1 METTALRVSAV
12 TKTFPGVTALDEV
25 ALEVGAGEVHGV
37 VGENG
42 AGKSTLMAVISGA
55 LVPDR
60 GTVEVAG
67 RPMDGGPDLARALGV
82 AIVRQEPALLPDL
95 TVAENLY
102 LKVPPAHRPRPG
114 AMSRWA
120 EGCLREW
127 DQETRIRPDARVS
140 QLVAEERFIV
150 EISAALSSR
159 PKVLILDE
167 PTEHLGERDVERLF
181 GKVRALARQ
190 GCAVI
195 YISHRIR
202 EVRAVAGVIT
212 VLRDGRVRGTYPVGA
227 LSESDIVAL
236 IIGRTLDAT
245 FPAKPTPAAPAPP
258 RLELAD
264 FRSAGF
270 QGVNLRVGPGEVVGL
285 AGIEGNGQ
293 RETLRA
299 LAGLGGSRGEVRVDG
314 SVVRVHRPRSARKH
328 GFAFLPGDR
337 HREGVLGELSV
348 AENIVFRNLGSAS
361 RWGVVSARRS
371 RELVAAT
378 LDGLAVKAASASAP
392 IASLSGGNQQKAVL
406 GSILATDPR
415 VLLIDEP
422 TQGVDVGSKVEIY
435 AYLRRLAAGTGTAI
449 LVVSSDALE
458 LAGLCDRVLVFSRG
472 TVVAEVSGAE
482 LTEETITAAALTAST
497 GRRQAAKGG
506 AGRLLSWL
514 AGDSAPAIL
523 IAAAMVALGV
533 YVATRNP
540 MYLSTFN
547 ISSLL
552 ALVVPLMFV
561 AMAQT
566 TVMMVGAIDLSV
578 GPLMGFLVVVG
589 SFFLTAEDAQGRQA
603 LGWILIVVVAIAVS
617 ALNWALV
624 DALKLPPLVATL
636 ATFFALQSG
645 SLLLRPQPGGVI
657 DTRIVTGLGAQIGVV
672 PVAFLVA
679 VAGAIALQFALR
691 RSWAGLALRAVGSDE
706 RRAGLAGA
714 RAAVIRLA
722 AFVGCGL
729 LTAAA
734 AVCLIAQVGSG
745 DPAAGTTYTLT
756 SISAAA
762 IGGASIFGGRGSF
775 LGAVLGALL
784 VQQILGAIPF
794 LSLSTAWESYL
805 VGALTLVAVATFS
818 KSRQMSEVA

>member
-1 METTALRVSAV
+1 MTALRVSAV

-60 GTVEVAG
+60 GTVEVGG
-67 RPMDGGPDLARALGV
+67 RAMDGGPNLARELGV

-102 LKVPPAHRPRPG
+102 LKVPPAHRPQPG

-181 GKVRALARQ
+181 DKVRALARQ

-212 VLRDGRVRGTYPVGA
+212 VLRDGRVRGTYPVDA

-245 FPAKPTPAAPAPP
+245 FPAKPALAPHASP
-258 RLELAD
+258 RLELVD
-264 FRSAGF
+264 FR
-270 QGVNLRVGPGEVVGL
+270 GVDLRVGPGEVVGL

-299 LAGLGGSRGEVRVDG
+299 LAGLGGARGEVRVDG
-314 SVVRVHRPRSARKH
+314 TAVRVHRPRSARRH

-378 LDGLAVKAASASAP
+378 LDGLAVKAASESAP

-435 AYLRRLAAGTGTAI
+435 SYLRRLAADTGTAI

-472 TVVAEVSGAE
+472 AVVAELSGAE
-482 LTEETITAAALTAST
+482 LTEERITSAALTAST

-523 IAAAMVALGV
+523 IAATMVALGV

-540 MYLSTFN
+540 MYFSAFN

-589 SFFLTAEDAQGRQA
+589 SFFLTAEDALGRQA

-657 DTRIVTGLGAQIGVV
+657 GTRIVTGLGAQIGVV
-672 PVAFLVA
+672 PVVFLVA
-679 VAGAIALQFALR
+679 VAGAIVLQFALR

-706 RRAGLAGA
+706 RRAGMAGA
-714 RAAVIRLA
+714 RAATIRLA

-818 KSRQMSEVA
+818 KSRQLSEVA